1 MVLSN
6 QEVAAD
12 HNTYTGGKDLP
23 HGIDYNKL
31 SEEQQDII
39 VRIEDAIGGQYIG
52 KRVCV
57 GTKRQAHIFPIVIG
71 AKPAVVSMH
80 APKVR

>member
-1 MVLSN
+1 MRPTFLHHCTYNHGYEKMNYRNLVLLIAIGFMVLSN

-31 SEEQQDII
+31 SESKMQLVDNI
-39 VRIEDAIGGQYIG
+39 
-52 KRVCV
+52 
-57 GTKRQAHIFPIVIG
+57 
-71 AKPAVVSMH
+71 
-80 APKVR
+80 

>member
-1 MVLSN
+1 MNYRNLVLLIAIGFMVLSN

-31 SEEQQDII
+31 SESKMQLVDNI
-39 VRIEDAIGGQYIG
+39 
-52 KRVCV
+52 
-57 GTKRQAHIFPIVIG
+57 
-71 AKPAVVSMH
+71 
-80 APKVR
+80 